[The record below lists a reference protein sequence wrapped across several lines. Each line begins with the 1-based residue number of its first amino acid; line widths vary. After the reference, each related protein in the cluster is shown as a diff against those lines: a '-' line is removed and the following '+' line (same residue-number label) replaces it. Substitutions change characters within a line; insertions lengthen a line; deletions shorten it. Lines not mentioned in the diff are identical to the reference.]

1 MNRITEAELIAYLYG
16 ECTEAEARHIEKA
29 ISEDAALQ
37 QEYQQLRLLRK
48 TLAKAETKEVV
59 EPNVQFGNSDIVL
72 TTMSRS
78 PGAGWPGWQWLGIA
92 ASIALILMAG
102 YFSKA
107 SMSIKNGSFELSFGE
122 PKLVEQELSVGL
134 MEDLAR
140 KEALI
145 EKLLDQ
151 DYVNR
156 LASLESTLHNY
167 DEHINNRLGSLN
179 ELYRQEM
186 NDVISRRLASDET
199 IKSWLA
205 QLEEANLQSFES
217 FTRVANVEQQLSI
230 VNLLNEFSIM
240 LENQRQQDL
249 LEIQNGLNAVARETQ
264 QIQME
269 TAQAFSS
276 LGANPIR
283 TNLK

>member
-1 MNRITEAELIAYLYG
+1 MAYLYG
-16 ECTEAEARHIEKA
+16 ECNEADARRIEKA
-29 ISEDAALQ
+29 ISENKDLE

-48 TLAKAETKEVV
+48 NLAKAETKEVV
-59 EPNVQFGNSDIVL
+59 EPSVQFGANEIIL
-72 TTMSRS
+72 TTMGRS
-78 PGAGWPGWQWLGIA
+78 PGSGWQGWQWLGIA

-122 PKLVEQELSVGL
+122 PMRVEQELSATL
-134 MEDLAR
+134 LEDLAR

-151 DYVNR
+151 DYVSR
-156 LASLESTLHNY
+156 LSSLESTLSQY
-167 DEHINNRLGSLN
+167 DEHINQRLGSLK
-179 ELYRQEM
+179 ELYNQEL
-186 NDVISRRLASDET
+186 NEVITRRLASDET
-199 IKSWLA
+199 IKTWLA
-205 QLEEANLQSFES
+205 QLEEANLQNFES
-217 FTRVANVEQQLSI
+217 FSRVANAEQQLSI